1 MIQNDAGKAD
11 VFDHGRSRHS
21 ELVRPSSV
29 LSSAAAQLLQKQ
41 SGRRYAGAQQII
53 DFYIPSFLK

>member
-41 SGRRYAGAQQII
+41 SDADMPEPNKSLTFI
-53 DFYIPSFLK
+53 FLLF